1 MKEKYIKYKT
11 KYLELKNNNNLS
23 GGGKKKNKIL
33 FLFFNGG
40 GLSEKQWY
48 EHPYKSYPDWLD
60 RPNENSKTNL
70 ISKIKKLGDIY
81 LYNPVFYFKKED
93 IINDKTFTIKDL
105 DLINHCHLLYEK
117 IKNYKKIFII
127 SHSRGWILSK
137 FFISLYHNKIV
148 GYINIDGGEGPEFYK
163 EHLEKW
169 KKDFGH
175 IDDNELMELFKKI
188 KEGDKKSADIVSRFV
203 KYIIYKQ
210 DFEYK
215 YNYSNI
221 KMIILN
227 NIYNDEETSIKD
239 TEYVNKTIMS
249 KFDYNK
255 QFENN
260 INIKSIYYVGKTH
273 FLYFYDGVV
282 NDIIDNIKII
292 IYK

>member
-1 MKEKYIKYKT
+1 MENKYIKYKT
-11 KYLELKNNNNLS
+11 KYLKLKNNTVLI
-23 GGGKKKNKIL
+23 GGGKKNNKIL

-48 EHPYKSYPDWLD
+48 IHPYKSCPDWLD

-70 ISKIKKLGDIY
+70 ISRIKKLGNVY
-81 LYNPVFYFKKED
+81 LYTPVFYFKKQD
-93 IINDKTFTIKDL
+93 IINSTIFTIKDL
-105 DLINHCHLLYEK
+105 DLINHCKELYEK

-127 SHSRGWILSK
+127 SHSRGYILSK
-137 FFISLYHNKIV
+137 FFISLYHNKII
-148 GYINIDGGEGPEFYK
+148 GYINIDGGEGLEFYK
-163 EHLEKW
+163 EHLKKW
-169 KKDFGH
+169 KTNFGH
-175 IDDNELMELFKKI
+175 IDDDELMELFKKI
-188 KEGDKKSADIVSRFV
+188 KEGDKKSVDTVSGFV

-215 YNYSNI
+215 YNYDNI
-221 KMIILN
+221 KMIIFN
-227 NIYNDEETSIKD
+227 NIYNDKETSITD
-239 TEYVNKTIMS
+239 NEYVNKTVMS

-273 FLYFYDGVV
+273 YLYFYDGVV
-282 NDIIDNIKII
+282 NDIIDSIKTL

>member
-1 MKEKYIKYKT
+1 
-11 KYLELKNNNNLS
+11 
-23 GGGKKKNKIL
+23 
-33 FLFFNGG
+33 
-40 GLSEKQWY
+40 
-48 EHPYKSYPDWLD
+48 
-60 RPNENSKTNL
+60 
-70 ISKIKKLGDIY
+70 
-81 LYNPVFYFKKED
+81 
-93 IINDKTFTIKDL
+93 
-105 DLINHCHLLYEK
+105 
-117 IKNYKKIFII
+117 
-127 SHSRGWILSK
+127 
-137 FFISLYHNKIV
+137 
-148 GYINIDGGEGPEFYK
+148 
-163 EHLEKW
+163 
-169 KKDFGH
+169 
-175 IDDNELMELFKKI
+175 MELFKKI

-215 YNYSNI
+215 YNYQNI

-239 TEYVNKTIMS
+239 IEYVNKTLMS

-292 IYK
+292 INK

>member
-1 MKEKYIKYKT
+1 MDNIDKLYQFGGI
-11 KYLELKNNNNLS
+11 KNNNLIQIGS
-23 GGGKKKNKIL
+23 GKKNNIL

-40 GLSEKQWY
+40 GLTKKQWY
-48 EHPYKSYPDWLD
+48 EHPYKDDPSWLD

-70 ISKIKKLGDIY
+70 ISKIKKLGDVY
-81 LYNPVFYFKKED
+81 LYTPVFYFKKED
-93 IINDKTFTIKDL
+93 IINNKTFTIKDL
-105 DLINHCHLLYEK
+105 DLINHCKELYKK

-148 GYINIDGGEGPEFYK
+148 GYINIDGGEGNIYK

-169 KKDFGH
+169 KKDFEH
-175 IDDNELMELFKKI
+175 IDDNELIKLFKKI
-188 KEGDKKSADIVSRFV
+188 KKNDNDSVSIVSKFV

-210 DFEYK
+210 YFEYK
-215 YNYSNI
+215 YNYDNI

-227 NIYNDEETSIKD
+227 NIYNDKETSIKD
-239 TEYVNKTIMS
+239 TEYVNTTLMS

-260 INIKSIYYVGKTH
+260 INIKSIYYVGKSH
-273 FLYFYDGVV
+273 FLYFYDSVV
-282 NDIIDNIKII
+282 NDIIDNIKTII
-292 IYK
+292 HK

>member
-1 MKEKYIKYKT
+1 MEEKYIKYKT

-23 GGGKKKNKIL
+23 GGGKKKGKIL

-70 ISKIKKLGDIY
+70 ISKIKKLGDVY
-81 LYNPVFYFKKED
+81 SYTPVFYLKKED

-105 DLINHCHLLYEK
+105 DLINHCKELYEK

-148 GYINIDGGEGPEFYK
+148 GYINIDGGEGPDFYK

-175 IDDNELMELFKKI
+175 IDDKELIKLFKKI
-188 KEGDKKSADIVSRFV
+188 KEKLWEFVSLLNQLFLT
-203 KYIIYKQ
+203 ILL
-210 DFEYK
+210 
-215 YNYSNI
+215 
-221 KMIILN
+221 KMKILLFFLVT
-227 NIYNDEETSIKD
+227 ISI
-239 TEYVNKTIMS
+239 
-249 KFDYNK
+249 
-255 QFENN
+255 
-260 INIKSIYYVGKTH
+260 
-273 FLYFYDGVV
+273 L
-282 NDIIDNIKII
+282 
-292 IYK
+292 